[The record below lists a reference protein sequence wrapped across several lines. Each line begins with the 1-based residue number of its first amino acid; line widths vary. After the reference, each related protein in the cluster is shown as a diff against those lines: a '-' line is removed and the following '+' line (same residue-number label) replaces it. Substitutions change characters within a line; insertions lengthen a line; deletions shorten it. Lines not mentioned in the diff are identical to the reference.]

1 MKVSKDKLK
10 QRVLENIKATK
21 RKRQIQAA
29 IEEILA
35 NPDQEILDEKS
46 KRGRAQRKKARAQ
59 AKKEKAKAAKSE
71 QAKGEEAPAADAPAG
86 DAPAGDAPAGDAPA
100 GDAPAAPEGEKPK
113 AGGPSVGGLKA
124 FAAGMMKDP
133 KKAMNQL
140 GKDTKQY
147 LKDNPEVAKEL
158 TAAME
163 AGNNAKVEDL
173 LGGLPGQDAL
183 IDAGDKILS
192 GDVEGLEGVG
202 AAAGAALA
210 GGYGVEAA
218 QLLGGAAG
226 MALNNFA
233 DVTKNAETLAGTIIP
248 QLSTLSKF
256 LLDSDAAD
264 LKKVGAELKGLNKMF
279 DEKLGFLMK
288 ASAKKAKEGG
298 EQPTGGAAA
307 AADVPPELTDEQK
320 ADMSPEEIKAY
331 EEKRQEAIQAV
342 QRGTPGAAAG
352 GAAAGAA
359 AGGAAAGASGGGITT
374 TAKEQET
381 LKFLGIQG
389 DISTMSFKDQDKV
402 LKKARSK
409 ENTVQK
415 QEAKKIVEKIRTK
428 NKIDQTYLAI
438 MNTEKSAFGKTKS
451 AKIGAPLEY
460 YFKKFLPYLRAR
472 QVKEIGDKSIST
484 ISDFNRYIIGG
495 NVVGTAIRGVRGGSS
510 EGATTNPDS
519 FFEPKGP
526 NSINS
531 LNPAEIEEFEHFV
544 DRLFAGKGG
553 KDAKKADE
561 LTQAWEMYGMG
572 SKIKAEWAKNAK
584 IAKEAPSDNTG
595 LGSMM
600 GRAPQSI
607 YRKNKAGE
615 VTGLTADA
623 IRAIKGEIPEGYTP
637 PKGFDASKFQGL
649 LNFGKAPGEAAA
661 KPAEGGGEAAAKP
674 AAKQEPKK

>member
-1 MKVSKDKLK
+1 MSKDKLK

-59 AKKEKAKAAKSE
+59 AKKEKAKAAKAE
-71 QAKGEEAPAADAPAG
+71 QAQGEEAPAADAPAG
-86 DAPAGDAPAGDAPA
+86 DAPAGDAP
-100 GDAPAAPEGEKPK
+100 APEGEKPK

-163 AGNNAKVEDL
+163 AGQNAKVEDL

-183 IDAGDKILS
+183 IDAGEKIAS

-288 ASAKKAKEGG
+288 ASEKKAKEGG

-331 EEKRQEAIQAV
+331 EEKRQGAIQAT
-342 QRGTPGAAAG
+342 QRTV
-352 GAAAGAA
+352 
-359 AGGAAAGASGGGITT
+359 GGGVAAPTGGSP
-374 TAKEQET
+374 AEKEAMQMTPE
-381 LKFLGIQG
+381 KEAQ
-389 DISTMSFKDQDKV
+389 
-402 LKKARSK
+402 LKKALQK
-409 ENTVQK
+409 EK
-415 QEAKKIVEKIRTK
+415 DPAKKRALSQVLKARGQV
-428 NKIDQTYLAI
+428 NKLNGVANALMQRD
-438 MNTEKSAFGKTKS
+438 KSAFGKTAT
-451 AKIGAPLEY
+451 AKLDAPDEY
-460 YFKKFLPYLRAR
+460 YWKKYGPHLDRLLSFKLKKANSNVRVR
-472 QVKEIGDKSIST
+472 KEVADTMYTRSPERLI
-484 ISDFNRYIIGG
+484 
-495 NVVGTAIRGVRGGSS
+495 APGV
-510 EGATTNPDS
+510 
-519 FFEPKGP
+519 
-526 NSINS
+526 INGREM
-531 LNPAEIEEFEHFV
+531 LNPEEKKELGVFANKIANIDDKNFETWIKSPKMQSAWEEQSKLQMAAE
-544 DRLFAGKGG
+544 
-553 KDAKKADE
+553 KKAQGTVGNQTDFASLYDPKTGE
-561 LTQAWEMYGMG
+561 LTPLAAQVAAGDV
-572 SKIKAEWAKNAK
+572 
-584 IAKEAPSDNTG
+584 PSWYS
-595 LGSMM
+595 L
-600 GRAPQSI
+600 
-607 YRKNKAGE
+607 
-615 VTGLTADA
+615 
-623 IRAIKGEIPEGYTP
+623 
-637 PKGFDASKFQGL
+637 PKGFDPSKYKDLGQA
-649 LNFGKAPGEAAA
+649 KAAPAA
-661 KPAEGGGEAAAKP
+661 KPAEKPEAKE
-674 AAKQEPKK
+674 EPKK

>member
-1 MKVSKDKLK
+1 MKMSKDKLK

-59 AKKEKAKAAKSE
+59 AKKEKAKAAKAE
-71 QAKGEEAPAADAPAG
+71 QAQGEEAPAADAPAG
-86 DAPAGDAPAGDAPA
+86 DAPAGDAP
-100 GDAPAAPEGEKPK
+100 APEGEKPK

-163 AGNNAKVEDL
+163 AGQNAKVEDL

-183 IDAGDKILS
+183 IDAGEKIAS

-288 ASAKKAKEGG
+288 ASEKKAKEGG

-320 ADMSPEEIKAY
+320 ADMSPEEIKGLADGT
-331 EEKRQEAIQAV
+331 V
-342 QRGTPGAAAG
+342 SFTPGAQKEGKGLSEVAAKANRG
-352 GAAAGAA
+352 NEKRLQDELRADREKTEGMESRVVEYLKKEAKLDSNAARNVYRDVMQQQPSRANTIFESLLRGDVKYV
-359 AGGAAAGASGGGITT
+359 TQ
-374 TAKEQET
+374 QEFDT
-381 LKFLGIQG
+381 EAYANY
-389 DISTMSFKDQDKV
+389 KV
-402 LKKARSK
+402 L
-409 ENTVQK
+409 
-415 QEAKKIVEKIRTK
+415 
-428 NKIDQTYLAI
+428 D
-438 MNTEKSAFGKTKS
+438 
-451 AKIGAPLEY
+451 
-460 YFKKFLPYLRAR
+460 
-472 QVKEIGDKSIST
+472 
-484 ISDFNRYIIGG
+484 
-495 NVVGTAIRGVRGGSS
+495 
-510 EGATTNPDS
+510 
-519 FFEPKGP
+519 
-526 NSINS
+526 
-531 LNPAEIEEFEHFV
+531 
-544 DRLFAGKGG
+544 
-553 KDAKKADE
+553 
-561 LTQAWEMYGMG
+561 
-572 SKIKAEWAKNAK
+572 
-584 IAKEAPSDNTG
+584 
-595 LGSMM
+595 
-600 GRAPQSI
+600 
-607 YRKNKAGE
+607 
-615 VTGLTADA
+615 
-623 IRAIKGEIPEGYTP
+623 PE
-637 PKGFDASKFQGL
+637 
-649 LNFGKAPGEAAA
+649 
-661 KPAEGGGEAAAKP
+661 
-674 AAKQEPKK
+674 

>member
-1 MKVSKDKLK
+1 MKMSKDKLK

-35 NPDQEILDEKS
+35 NPEQEILDEKS

-59 AKKEKAKAAKSE
+59 AKKEKAKAAKAE
-71 QAKGEEAPAADAPAG
+71 QAQGEEAPAADAPAG
-86 DAPAGDAPAGDAPA
+86 DAPAGDAPA
-100 GDAPAAPEGEKPK
+100 PEGEKPK
-113 AGGPSVGGLKA
+113 AGGPSAGGLKA

-163 AGNNAKVEDL
+163 AGQNAKVEDL

-183 IDAGDKILS
+183 IDAGEKIAS

-288 ASAKKAKEGG
+288 ASEKKAKEGG

-331 EEKRQEAIQAV
+331 EEKRQGAIQAT
-342 QRGTPGAAAG
+342 QRTVGG
-352 GAAAGAA
+352 GAAAPT
-359 AGGAAAGASGGGITT
+359 GGSPAE
-374 TAKEQET
+374 KEAMQMTPE
-381 LKFLGIQG
+381 KEAQ
-389 DISTMSFKDQDKV
+389 
-402 LKKARSK
+402 LKKALQK
-409 ENTVQK
+409 EK
-415 QEAKKIVEKIRTK
+415 DPAKKRALSQVLKARGQV
-428 NKIDQTYLAI
+428 NKLNGVANALMQRD
-438 MNTEKSAFGKTKS
+438 KSAFGKTAT
-451 AKIGAPLEY
+451 AKLDAPDEY
-460 YFKKFLPYLRAR
+460 YWKKYGPHLDRLLSFKLKKANSNVRVR
-472 QVKEIGDKSIST
+472 KEVADTMYTRSPERLI
-484 ISDFNRYIIGG
+484 
-495 NVVGTAIRGVRGGSS
+495 APGV
-510 EGATTNPDS
+510 
-519 FFEPKGP
+519 
-526 NSINS
+526 INGREM
-531 LNPAEIEEFEHFV
+531 LNPEEKKELGVFANKIANIDDKNFETWIKSPKMQSAWEEQSKLQMAAE
-544 DRLFAGKGG
+544 
-553 KDAKKADE
+553 KKAQGTVGNQTDFASLYDPKTGE
-561 LTQAWEMYGMG
+561 LTPLAAQVAAGDV
-572 SKIKAEWAKNAK
+572 
-584 IAKEAPSDNTG
+584 PSWYS
-595 LGSMM
+595 L
-600 GRAPQSI
+600 
-607 YRKNKAGE
+607 
-615 VTGLTADA
+615 
-623 IRAIKGEIPEGYTP
+623 
-637 PKGFDASKFQGL
+637 PKGFDPSKYKDLGQA
-649 LNFGKAPGEAAA
+649 KAAPAA
-661 KPAEGGGEAAAKP
+661 KPAEKPEAKE
-674 AAKQEPKK
+674 EPKK

>member
-1 MKVSKDKLK
+1 MKMSKDKLK

-59 AKKEKAKAAKSE
+59 AKKEKAKAAKAE
-71 QAKGEEAPAADAPAG
+71 QAQGEEAPAADAPAG
-86 DAPAGDAPAGDAPA
+86 DAPAGDAPA
-100 GDAPAAPEGEKPK
+100 PEGEKPE

-163 AGNNAKVEDL
+163 AGQNAKVEDL

-183 IDAGDKILS
+183 IDAGEKIAS

-288 ASAKKAKEGG
+288 ASEKKAKEGG

-331 EEKRQEAIQAV
+331 EEKRQGAIQAV

-359 AGGAAAGASGGGITT
+359 AEADAPGLGLS
-374 TAKEQET
+374 TAEQKT
-381 LKFLGIQG
+381 LDFLGVKG
-389 DISTMSFKDQDKV
+389 DVSTMSFEDQGKV
-402 LKKARSK
+402 LEKARQDTDS
-409 ENTVQK
+409 VQK
-415 QEAKKIVEKIRTK
+415 REAKKVIKKIIAK
-428 NKIDQTYLAI
+428 NKLDQTVIAL
-438 MNTEKSAFGKTKS
+438 MNTDKSAFGKTKS
-451 AKIGAPLEY
+451 AKIGAPIDY
-460 YFKKFLPYLRAR
+460 YFKKYLPYLNPRLAKKTIDR
-472 QVKEIGDKSIST
+472 DVGST
-484 ISDFNRYIIGG
+484 DEFVTAILRG
-495 NVVGTAIRGVRGGSS
+495 NVLDKDTLKVGDEERGAMQSVQ
-510 EGATTNPDS
+510 D
-519 FFEPKGP
+519 FFARTGP
-526 NSINS
+526 NSALA
-531 LNPAEIEEFEHFV
+531 LNTAEKEEAMHFIT
-544 DRLFAGKGG
+544 RLVSPGEGKR
-553 KDAKKADE
+553 DEAD
-561 LTQAWEMYGMG
+561 QAWERFGMG
-572 SKIKAEWAKNAK
+572 SKAQAAWKKNEQEAKASTA
-584 IAKEAPSDNTG
+584 DNTG
-595 LGSMM
+595 RGSVM

-607 YRKNKAGE
+607 YRRKGGKI
-615 VTGLTADA
+615 TGLTADA
-623 IRAIKGEIPEGYTP
+623 RRAIEGDFPEGYTP
-637 PKGFDASKFQGL
+637 PQGFDGSKYKAL
-649 LNFGKAPGEAAA
+649 LDAFGGGEAAA
-661 KPAEGGGEAAAKP
+661 KPAEGGDKPAAKP
-674 AAKQEPKK
+674 AAKEEPKK

>member
-1 MKVSKDKLK
+1 MKMSKDKLK

-59 AKKEKAKAAKSE
+59 AKKEKAKAAKAE
-71 QAKGEEAPAADAPAG
+71 QAQGEEAPAADAPAG
-86 DAPAGDAPAGDAPA
+86 DAPAGDAP
-100 GDAPAAPEGEKPK
+100 APEGEKPK

-163 AGNNAKVEDL
+163 AGQNAKVEDL

-183 IDAGDKILS
+183 IDAGEKIAS

-288 ASAKKAKEGG
+288 ASEKKAKEGG

-331 EEKRQEAIQAV
+331 EEKRQGAIQAT
-342 QRGTPGAAAG
+342 QRTV
-352 GAAAGAA
+352 
-359 AGGAAAGASGGGITT
+359 GGGVAAPTGGSP
-374 TAKEQET
+374 AEKEAMQMTPE
-381 LKFLGIQG
+381 KEAQ
-389 DISTMSFKDQDKV
+389 
-402 LKKARSK
+402 LKKALQK
-409 ENTVQK
+409 EK
-415 QEAKKIVEKIRTK
+415 DPAKKRALSQVLKARGQV
-428 NKIDQTYLAI
+428 NKLNGVANALMQRD
-438 MNTEKSAFGKTKS
+438 KSAFGKTAT
-451 AKIGAPLEY
+451 AKLDAPDEY
-460 YFKKFLPYLRAR
+460 YWKKYGPHLDRLLSFKLKKANSNVRVR
-472 QVKEIGDKSIST
+472 KEVADTMYTRSPERLI
-484 ISDFNRYIIGG
+484 
-495 NVVGTAIRGVRGGSS
+495 APGV
-510 EGATTNPDS
+510 
-519 FFEPKGP
+519 
-526 NSINS
+526 INGREM
-531 LNPAEIEEFEHFV
+531 LNPEEKKELGVFANKIANIDDKNFETWIKSPKMQSAWEEQSKLQMAAE
-544 DRLFAGKGG
+544 
-553 KDAKKADE
+553 KKAQGTVGNQTDFASLYDPKTGE
-561 LTQAWEMYGMG
+561 LTPLAAQVAAGDV
-572 SKIKAEWAKNAK
+572 
-584 IAKEAPSDNTG
+584 PSWYS
-595 LGSMM
+595 L
-600 GRAPQSI
+600 
-607 YRKNKAGE
+607 
-615 VTGLTADA
+615 
-623 IRAIKGEIPEGYTP
+623 
-637 PKGFDASKFQGL
+637 PKGFDPSKYKDLGQA
-649 LNFGKAPGEAAA
+649 KAAPAA
-661 KPAEGGGEAAAKP
+661 KPAEKPEAKE
-674 AAKQEPKK
+674 EPKK

>member
-1 MKVSKDKLK
+1 MKMSKDKLK

-21 RKRQIQAA
+21 RKRQIQAT

-35 NPDQEILDEKS
+35 NPEQEILDEKS

-59 AKKEKAKAAKSE
+59 AKKEKAKAAKAE
-71 QAKGEEAPAADAPAG
+71 QAQGEEAPAADAPAG
-86 DAPAGDAPAGDAPA
+86 DAPAGDAP
-100 GDAPAAPEGEKPK
+100 APEGEKPK

-163 AGNNAKVEDL
+163 AGQNAKVEDL

-183 IDAGDKILS
+183 IDAGEKIAS

-288 ASAKKAKEGG
+288 ASEKKAKEGG

-331 EEKRQEAIQAV
+331 EEKRQGAIQAT
-342 QRGTPGAAAG
+342 QRTIGG
-352 GAAAGAA
+352 GAAAP
-359 AGGAAAGASGGGITT
+359 T
-374 TAKEQET
+374 
-381 LKFLGIQG
+381 
-389 DISTMSFKDQDKV
+389 
-402 LKKARSK
+402 
-409 ENTVQK
+409 
-415 QEAKKIVEKIRTK
+415 
-428 NKIDQTYLAI
+428 
-438 MNTEKSAFGKTKS
+438 
-451 AKIGAPLEY
+451 
-460 YFKKFLPYLRAR
+460 
-472 QVKEIGDKSIST
+472 
-484 ISDFNRYIIGG
+484 
-495 NVVGTAIRGVRGGSS
+495 GGS
-510 EGATTNPDS
+510 
-519 FFEPKGP
+519 
-526 NSINS
+526 
-531 LNPAEIEEFEHFV
+531 PAEWTKQ
-544 DRLFAGKGG
+544 RLFFC
-553 KDAKKADE
+553 
-561 LTQAWEMYGMG
+561 LRC
-572 SKIKAEWAKNAK
+572 
-584 IAKEAPSDNTG
+584 P
-595 LGSMM
+595 
-600 GRAPQSI
+600 
-607 YRKNKAGE
+607 
-615 VTGLTADA
+615 
-623 IRAIKGEIPEGYTP
+623 
-637 PKGFDASKFQGL
+637 
-649 LNFGKAPGEAAA
+649 
-661 KPAEGGGEAAAKP
+661 
-674 AAKQEPKK
+674 